1 MINRENCLL
10 TGMDDLEPLATFHN
24 FPIFMGVT
32 SQTSDL
38 DEFEDMKWVVSR
50 TSGLIQ
56 LASLIELERLY
67 PEQTTTLAIG
77 NVWKEHHQ
85 KFAEF
90 IGEFSPDSVLEIGG
104 AHGLLNVEF
113 EKLRTH
119 IPWLIVEPNP
129 HPVPEC
135 RAEYIDDFIEN
146 QTDLI
151 TPEMTVV
158 HSHTLEHIYDPLS
171 FLSSIARQMKHGQRM
186 IISVPNLEEWFKRG
200 HSNALNFEHSY
211 LLTMEVLECMA
222 RSAGFFIEKMNKFRE
237 THSIFLS
244 MVLAE
249 QPLPTEQG
257 AFPINRGSVEIF
269 NRRIRDKVEFIDLA
283 NHEMQNNVGTNFVF
297 GAHIFTQQLLN
308 LGLKGE
314 LLHSILDNDPN
325 KQNQRLYGTQLFV
338 DSPSLISKLSS
349 PLVILDAGEYTKE
362 ISTQLKALNSDVRV
376 CGFNQELDLL

>member
-1 MINRENCLL
+1 MINRETCLL
-10 TGMDDLEPLATFHN
+10 TGMDDFEPLVTFHN

-32 SQTSDL
+32 TQTSDL
-38 DEFEDMKWVVSR
+38 DEFEDMRWVVSK

-67 PEQTTTLAIG
+67 QEQTTTLAIG
-77 NVWKEHHQ
+77 NVWKEHHR

-90 IGEFSPDSVLEIGG
+90 IGEFSPESVLEIGG

-113 EKLRTH
+113 DKLQTH

-135 RAEYIDDFIEN
+135 RAEFIDDFFEN
-146 QTDLI
+146 QNDLI
-151 TPEMTVV
+151 SPEMTVV
-158 HSHTLEHIYDPLS
+158 HSHTLEHIYDPLG

-186 IISVPNLEEWFKRG
+186 IISIPHLEEWFKRG

-211 LLTMEVLECMA
+211 LLTMEVLELMA
-222 RSAGFFIEKMNKFRE
+222 RSAGFLVEKMSKFRE

-244 MVLAE
+244 LVLSE
-249 QPLPTEQG
+249 HPIMTEPD
-257 AFPINRGSVEIF
+257 AFPINLGSVEIF
-269 NRRIRDKVEFIDLA
+269 NTRIRDKVEFIELA
-283 NHEMQNNVGTNFVF
+283 NNQMQNNENVNFVF

-308 LGLKGE
+308 LGLRKE

-325 KQNQRLYGTQLFV
+325 KHNQRLYGTQLFV
-338 DSPSLISKLSS
+338 DSPAVISNLSS

-362 ISTQLKALNSDVRV
+362 ISMQLKALNSTVRV
-376 CGFNQELDLL
+376 HSFNQD

>member
-1 MINRENCLL
+1 MINRETCLL
-10 TGMDDLEPLATFHN
+10 SGLDDFEPLVTFHN

-32 SQTSDL
+32 TQTPDL
-38 DEFEDMKWVVSR
+38 DEFEDMNWVVSR

-77 NVWKEHHQ
+77 QVWKEHHQ
-85 KFAEF
+85 RFAEF
-90 IGEFSPDSVLEIGG
+90 IGEYSPDSVLEIGG

-113 EKLRTH
+113 EKLHSH

-135 RAEYIDDFIEN
+135 RAEYIDDFFEN

-151 TPEMTVV
+151 SPEMTVV
-158 HSHTLEHIYDPLS
+158 HSHTFEHIYDPLS
-171 FLSSIARQMKHGQRM
+171 FLSSIAKQMKHRQRM
-186 IISVPNLEEWFKRG
+186 IISIPNLEEWFKRG

-211 LLTMEVLECMA
+211 LLTMDVLERMA
-222 RSAGFFIEKMNKFRE
+222 RSSGFLVERISKFRE

-244 MVLAE
+244 LVLSE
-249 QPLPTEQG
+249 LPLPTEHYTT
-257 AFPINRGSVEIF
+257 PVNLGSVEIF
-269 NRRIRDKVEFIDLA
+269 NKRIRDKLEFIGSA
-283 NHEMQNNVGTNFVF
+283 NHEMQNNVGANFVF

-308 LGLKGE
+308 LGLKNE
-314 LLHSILDNDPN
+314 LLQSILDNDPN

-338 DSPSLISKLSS
+338 DSPALISNLSS

-362 ISTQLKALNSDVRV
+362 ISMQLKALNPEAKVY
-376 CGFNQELDLL
+376 CFNQE